1 MIIIKMIFSLSK
13 YVACA
18 VFILV
23 LMLSGDN
30 LVYVHM
36 HEYELAKY
44 YFIELKFN
52 LKEISVML

>member
-1 MIIIKMIFSLSK
+1 MIFSLSK
-13 YVACA
+13 YVTCA